1 MPSINLSYINVAM
14 NAFGLVVIMIIFS
27 ACLREWISRKV
38 GSKSFLALLS
48 FIMIALVANIVS
60 WLFEGHPDMSTVI
73 MLANT
78 VASSSGQLAMICF
91 MEYLCAMLYANSKAA
106 KVTLNIFR
114 VLCYASVIYAIGN
127 VHFGYS
133 FVVSPEGHYVHSGNV
148 TMVMLHLAFSVMAFG
163 ALILMALLAKRSAN
177 CSRVSFIIYT
187 LFPIAGI
194 VIEYIYH
201 GVSLTHVGIVVSVLV
216 IYTDIYLQKQRMI
229 DAQRNALML
238 SQINPHFTYNTL
250 SAIAAM
256 CDSSPK
262 LAKSLTIDFSRYL
275 RQNLDNVMNEETI
288 PFDKELEH
296 VECYLKIEKA
306 RFREKLNVI
315 YSIQCKDFCIPPLTI
330 QPLVENA
337 VKHGITQKPSGGTVR
352 IVTYAGPKSYFVE
365 IIDDGA
371 GFDTDALQ
379 KAQDDRRH
387 IGLENV
393 ENRVKRMCN
402 GSISVKSA
410 KNIGT
415 RVVIEIPRRKG
426 KKK

>member
-1 MPSINLSYINVAM
+1 M
-14 NAFGLVVIMIIFS
+14 
-27 ACLREWISRKV
+27 
-38 GSKSFLALLS
+38 
-48 FIMIALVANIVS
+48 
-60 WLFEGHPDMSTVI
+60 
-73 MLANT
+73 
-78 VASSSGQLAMICF
+78 
-91 MEYLCAMLYANSKAA
+91 
-106 KVTLNIFR
+106 
-114 VLCYASVIYAIGN
+114 
-127 VHFGYS
+127 
-133 FVVSPEGHYVHSGNV
+133 
-148 TMVMLHLAFSVMAFG
+148 
-163 ALILMALLAKRSAN
+163 
-177 CSRVSFIIYT
+177 
-187 LFPIAGI
+187 GI
-194 VIEYIYH
+194 VA
-201 GVSLTHVGIVVSVLV
+201 SVLV